1 MAIAVLVL
9 YYSSYGHVEAM
20 AEAVADGA
28 RSVEG
33 VEVAIKRVPETVPE
47 EIARRFNFKL
57 DQKAPIAS
65 PQELAE
71 YDAIIVGCPTRY
83 GGMASQMRAFW
94 DQTGGLWA
102 QGALIGRVASMFTSS
117 ATQHG
122 GNETTIVTALPLFLH
137 HGMVYVGLPYSCAE
151 QMTLEAI
158 EGGSPYGATT
168 IAGGQGQRMPSTREL
183 AMARFQGRHVA
194 EITRK
199 LRG

>member
-1 MAIAVLVL
+1 MTKILVL
-9 YYSSYGHVEAM
+9 YYSSWGHIETM
-20 AEAVADGA
+20 AEAVAEGA
-28 RSVEG
+28 RQVPG
-33 VEVAIKRVPETVPE
+33 TEVTIKRVPELVPAE
-47 EIARRFNFKL
+47 VAKQFHYKL
-57 DQKAPIAS
+57 DQKAPVAS

-94 DQTGGLWA
+94 DQTGSLWA
-102 QGALIGRVASMFTSS
+102 KGALIGKVASMFTSS

-151 QMTLEAI
+151 QMTLEEIA
-158 EGGSPYGATT
+158 GGTPYGAST
-168 IAGGQGQRMPSTREL
+168 IAGGQGQRRPSEREL

-194 EITRK
+194 EIAKK
-199 LRG
+199 LKA